1 MPFTARHLILT
12 ENNEI
17 LPYTSIGQGRNI
29 PIRTDVDRNTQGEQ
43 VRNNFTVAVEQAGFA
58 DNEFIYVTFRSA
70 YGFFLDLDKLDKRNF
85 RLSSIKRLEDDEE
98 DENKWCYEATICL
111 NRDAVAVFL
120 EKVEN
125 YINNNTPSGN
135 PRNASLIANIE
146 AIRAATVESFW
157 QEPEIPFPN
166 ASEFIWWEVWL
177 HRNNDDDTTNPFP
190 DLINDLIEEGIQ
202 ISHRHLMFPEH
213 WVYLLRANVEQLG
226 VGLLYTNRLAELR
239 KPKETA
245 EFFTNLD
252 IQEQMQWIT
261 DLNARVEVNE
271 DSNISVCLLD
281 TGVTIGNPLLSNL
294 IGQNAL
300 DAVEPAWTRADS
312 ANHGT
317 PMAGLILYGDLSE
330 VFGSNERVQIFHS
343 LESIKLIEN
352 NHGHDPELYGAVTG
366 EAVARGEILNPD
378 NKRIVCMAITAD
390 GLIHY
395 GRPSSWS
402 SAVDQIIF
410 GSIDEPN
417 DKTLFFVSSGNL
429 PHEDRLGY
437 PVVNAEH
444 SIKDPAQSFN
454 AITVG
459 AYTLKDQI
467 DPDLFP
473 NTERLARRGDAS
485 PCNTTSI
492 EWDNEWC
499 RKPDIVMEGGNHGIN
514 NGELQFI
521 DSLEL
526 LSTSKGGVGRPWL
539 RTFSDTSAAT
549 ALAAKF
555 AAELYYAYPGLLPET
570 VRGLIVHSADWTPVM
585 LANRQINELN
595 EIERKILL
603 QTVGY
608 GVPNLNKA
616 KESTNSSLS
625 LIAERTLKPFKY
637 EDSRIKTNEFH
648 LFDLPWPVGVLQE
661 LYNTEVQLKVTLSY
675 FIEPNPGNKR
685 YELAASYRSHGLR
698 FKVIDRGERI
708 EAFKARISRNM
719 RNDDYTP
726 EGGEHWLINSKIRDK
741 GSIHKD
747 IWKGSAIDLSTRNKI
762 AVYPVGGWWRTR
774 KQLNRFNNSV
784 RYSLIVTIEAPNID
798 IDLYSP
804 VLNQVEIEI

>member
-1 MPFTARHLILT
+1 MPFTAPHLILAENT
-12 ENNEI
+12 ES
-17 LPYTSIGQGRNI
+17 LPYTSINSGRSI
-29 PIRTDVDRNTQGEQ
+29 PIRTDVDRIAQGEK
-43 VRNNFTVAVEQAGFA
+43 VRNDFNVAVENAGYA

-85 RLSSIKRLEDDEE
+85 RLSSIKRVEDNEE
-98 DENKWCYEATICL
+98 DENNWCYEATVCL
-111 NRDAVAVFL
+111 SRDAVAAFL

-125 YINNNTPSGN
+125 YINNNTKSGN
-135 PRNASLIANIE
+135 PKNASLVANIE
-146 AIRAATVESFW
+146 VIRAATIESFW
-157 QEPEIPFPN
+157 QEPEIPFPDPR
-166 ASEFIWWEVWL
+166 EVIWWEVWL
-177 HRNNDDDTTNPFP
+177 HRNSDDDTTNPFP
-190 DLINDLIEEGIQ
+190 YLINNLIAEGIQ
-202 ISHRHLMFPEH
+202 VSRRRLLFPEH
-213 WVYLLRANVEQLG
+213 WVYLLRANVDQLG
-226 VGLLYTNRLAELR
+226 IALLYTNRLAELR

-252 IQEQMQWIT
+252 IEEQAQWIA

-271 DSNISVCLLD
+271 NRNISVCLLD

-294 IGQNAL
+294 IAQNAL

-312 ANHGT
+312 VNHGT

-330 VFGSNERVQIFHS
+330 VLGNDGRVQIFHT

-352 NHGHDPELYGAVTG
+352 NHTHEPELYGAVTE

-378 NKRIVCMAITAD
+378 NKRIVCLAITAD
-390 GLIHY
+390 DLIHY

-402 SAVDQIIF
+402 SSVDQLLF
-410 GSIDEPN
+410 GTIDEPN
-417 DKTLFFVSSGNL
+417 HKTLFFVSSGNL
-429 PHEDRLGY
+429 SHEDRLGY
-437 PVVNAEH
+437 PLVNAEH

-467 DPDLFP
+467 DLSLFP
-473 NTERLARRGDAS
+473 KTETLAHRGAAS

-492 EWDNEWC
+492 EWNNEWC
-499 RKPDIVMEGGNHGIN
+499 RKPDIVMEGGNHGIRD
-514 NGELQFI
+514 GDLEFI

-539 RTFSDTSAAT
+539 RTFADTSAAT

-555 AAELYYAYPGLLPET
+555 AAELYYTYPELLPET
-570 VRGLIVHSADWTPVM
+570 IRGLMIHTADWTPAM
-585 LANRQINELN
+585 LENRPINELN
-595 EIERKILL
+595 ETERKKLI

-616 KESTNSSLS
+616 KQSANNSLS
-625 LIAERTLKPFKY
+625 LIAERILKPYKF
-637 EDSRIKTNEFH
+637 EDSRIKSNEFH
-648 LFDLPWPVGVLQE
+648 LFDLPWPIDVLEE
-661 LYNTEVQLKVTLSY
+661 LYNTEVELKVSLSY

-698 FKVIDRGERI
+698 FKVIDRGERLQ
-708 EAFKARISRNM
+708 AFKARISKNM
-719 RNDDYTP
+719 REDDYVA
-726 EGGEHWLINSKIRDK
+726 EGSEHWLINSNIRDK

-747 IWKGSAIDLSTRNKI
+747 IWRGTAIDLSRRNKI

-774 KQLNRFNNSV
+774 KQLNRFNDSV
-784 RYSLIVTIEAPNID
+784 RYSLIVTIEAPNVD
-798 IDLYSP
+798 VDLYSP